1 MKKSIYSYADYR
13 KYLNDMYLQM
23 KAKRSSCSH
32 RYIEQHVGISQGYFS
47 RIISGNKNITDRV
60 IQQFIEFLK
69 LSKNEGRFFENLVKY
84 TQTDDPTVKQMY
96 YSRMMALASP
106 SVAPL
111 VKEQFAYFTEVHHVA
126 VRALVELTPINEQS
140 DFEKLGSLLM
150 PPISGNALLE
160 SIHLLE
166 KLGLITKDDSNTF
179 HVTDRIVSAGNHP
192 GDLVIRTYLQNSLKT
207 AIEALNS
214 VIAKERMSSVMTV
227 SISPQIYEQVL
238 ELLAE
243 TRARINTL
251 VENENNATR
260 IYQLSMNLVP
270 ISKHIDTGRSDEK

>member
-1 MKKSIYSYADYR
+1 
-13 KYLNDMYLQM
+13 MYLQM